1 MTIDTTIYDMTTLLP
16 TLVATCFSLV
26 VGILTPMVWIERPIL
41 SLLLDVANA
50 KVKDENI
57 RSVQSFIRHIAQ
69 AGIPTVVAFF
79 GLSGTVLS
87 LVQAWQRGFDWAA
100 SLCAVIAVLYVLYGV
115 TNVSAVAKLMKAT
128 DPADEI
134 KKIRAAVYR
143 TMAFH
148 YLGFIMFTVILL
160 VQLMLVIGW

>member
-1 MTIDTTIYDMTTLLP
+1 MRTSEVSSHSSVTLLR
-16 TLVATCFSLV
+16 LVF
-26 VGILTPMVWIERPIL
+26 RQ
-41 SLLLDVANA
+41 LL
-50 KVKDENI
+50 
-57 RSVQSFIRHIAQ
+57 
-69 AGIPTVVAFF
+69 PFF

-134 KKIRAAVYR
+134 KKIRAVVYR

-148 YLGFIMFTVILL
+148 YLSFIMFTVILL